1 MQPEDYW
8 SSLINSV
15 KLQDTKLRLK
25 LVVFLYTNN
34 ERTERKIKE
43 TISFTIA
50 SKRIKNLGINLPKE
64 MKDQYHKNYKILI
77 KKIQDNT
84 NGNINHVLEL
94 K

>member
-15 KLQDTKLRLK
+15 KLQDTKLTLK

-43 TISFTIA
+43 TISFTIT
-50 SKRIKNLGINLPKE
+50 SRRIKYLGKNLPKE
-64 MKDQYHKNYKILI
+64 EKTSASK
-77 KKIQDNT
+77 T
-84 NGNINHVLEL
+84 VRC
-94 K
+94 